1 MRRRDNLTAAIH
13 MVVQAVF
20 WFHPLVWWL
29 GARLVEERERACDEE
44 VLRLGNQPSVYA
56 ESILNICKRY
66 METPLTCISGVAG
79 ANLKTRIEAIMSK
92 RTGLKLSF
100 IKKAFVA
107 AAGLA
112 ALVAPVLLGVL
123 NGPSMRAQ
131 ATPPGPEGPV
141 PSFEVASLK
150 PNKGCENA
158 PRGGNFS
165 PSPGRLEMSCV
176 NLLNLIQAA
185 YGTFGDGVSINTTPL
200 HMEGGP
206 SWMRSEYYS
215 LSAKADGPVR
225 TEMLAGPMLQKLLA
239 ERFDLQAHRE
249 TREMPV
255 YTLTARKGGLKVQP
269 LAEGA
274 CTPLDLTHPPAPPK
288 PGDPRPDLCT
298 VMTIGRTANGGMWME
313 VRGATMTQFAQRLS
327 GRVDRTVI
335 NKTGVAGMFNFH
347 LEFARDPQMPGQQLP
362 PGPGG
367 DSPNSSLPADSGPNL
382 FTALQEQLG
391 LKLESAKGPV
401 EVLVIDH
408 VERPTEN

>member
-1 MRRRDNLTAAIH
+1 
-13 MVVQAVF
+13 
-20 WFHPLVWWL
+20 
-29 GARLVEERERACDEE
+29 VEERERACDEQVLLLGNEPE
-44 VLRLGNQPSVYA
+44 VYAQGILKICELYLESPLPCVSGVTGSHLKRRIEEIVQNRPALRLNF
-56 ESILNICKRY
+56 L
-66 METPLTCISGVAG
+66 
-79 ANLKTRIEAIMSK
+79 
-92 RTGLKLSF
+92 
-100 IKKAFVA
+100 KKALLA
-107 AAGLA
+107 AAGTA
-112 ALVAPVLLGVL
+112 ALLAPALLGVL
-123 NGPSMRAQ
+123 SGSSMRAQ
-131 ATPPGPEGPV
+131 GTPPRPGGPV

-165 PSPGRLEMSCV
+165 PSPGRLEMPCV

-288 PGDPRPDLCT
+288 PGDPRPNLCT
-298 VMTIGRTANGGMWME
+298 VMTIGRTANGGTWME
-313 VRGATMTQFAQRLS
+313 VRGATITQFAQRLS

-335 NKTGVAGMFNFH
+335 NKTGVGGMFNFH

-367 DSPNSSLPADSGPNL
+367 DPPNSPLPADSGPNL

-408 VERPTEN
+408 VDRPTEN